1 MADPLTTSIATAL
14 VTGMT
19 AALSDGT
26 RTLLTKLATLIRDR
40 LRRRSDQDTLDAA
53 IRDPGDHDTIQRLAD
68 LISQHMREDPT
79 FAQQLQALWRDIN
92 STAGHNDQVAN
103 IISGQ
108 VHGSAV
114 QARDVQGGITFNE
127 PSRPH

>member
-92 STAGHNDQVAN
+92 STAGHNVTR
-103 IISGQ
+103 SPTS
-108 VHGSAV
+108 SADRCT
-114 QARDVQGGITFNE
+114 AR
-127 PSRPH
+127 PSRRATCKAA